1 MKTPRFEGESQ
12 GIRNGGSHDL
22 SAVIAGLLKAR
33 ETRGLVADV
42 VPDIVEAWAGQNRLK
57 RKIADQ
63 IEGFVRKKMNGHGP
77 GVHPGLAELMQ
88 DAAFTGSATRFL
100 PSVLTVT
107 VEALNA
113 LTDHLETAGEEDRKR
128 FVSELLDSLAQS
140 RLGDSVS
147 VILKTLNR
155 CYEENPAFL
164 SEKLAP
170 ALIRRME
177 ELDFGE
183 IRDFLDLSAGDIGIL
198 VKTSMDTLY
207 RYPSKLVLGLSFI
220 ADIVNSATF
229 VSAEFLAMTNKISP
243 DLLTDVV
250 LSIFRKVDGK
260 KTARLL
266 NQVSEIVRKLHT
278 GSALLGDPGT
288 SRLPADLIRFLEDFL
303 SVFDGELMW
312 KAKVAFEEEKEIVA
326 RVFYQ
331 VMKENPER
339 LERRIIRYS
348 SLKNAQIRALLHH
361 MSAMTRL
368 PEKDVAD
375 AAEKGLTAV
384 ETQDL
389 AEVVNL
395 LFLFINKISDLK
407 PDLIPGLVT
416 SFVDALDLYEVSDG
430 LSLFF
435 ETVGEAL
442 MPLERVLVPK
452 AVKHLCA
459 VLEPQDDD
467 YEQEA
472 AEARAML
479 RTLLLGD
486 EEVVS

>member
-1 MKTPRFEGESQ
+1 MKTLSFEGESQ
-12 GIRNGGSHDL
+12 GTQNGGSHDL

-42 VPDIVEAWAGQNRLK
+42 VPDIVDAWAGENRLK
-57 RKIADQ
+57 KKIAGQ
-63 IEGFVRKKMNGHGP
+63 IEGFVRKKMNGNELG
-77 GVHPGLAELMQ
+77 GHPGLAELMQ
-88 DAAFTGSATRFL
+88 DSAFTASAIRFL
-100 PSVLTVT
+100 PSALTVVT
-107 VEALNA
+107 EALNA
-113 LTDHLETAGEEDRKR
+113 LTDHLEKADEADRAR

-147 VILKTLNR
+147 VILKTLNH
-155 CYEENPAFL
+155 CYEENPRYL
-164 SEKLAP
+164 SEKLTP

-183 IRDFLDLSAGDIGIL
+183 IRDFLDLSAADMKTL
-198 VKTSMDTLY
+198 VVAAMDTLY
-207 RYPSKLVLGLSFI
+207 KYPSKLVLGLSFI
-220 ADIVNSATF
+220 ADIVNATTF

-260 KTARLL
+260 KTAHLL

-278 GSALLGDPGT
+278 GSALLGEPGT
-288 SRLPADLIRFLEDFL
+288 TQLPTDLIGFLEDFL

-339 LERRIIRYS
+339 LERRMVRYS

-361 MSAMTRL
+361 MSAMTQL
-368 PEKDVAD
+368 PEKAVAD
-375 AAEKGLTAV
+375 ATEKGLTAV

-395 LFLFINKISDLK
+395 FFVFINTISGLK
-407 PDLIPGLVT
+407 PSLIPDLVT
-416 SFVDALDLYEVSDG
+416 RFVDALDLYEVSDG
-430 LSLFF
+430 LETFF
-435 ETVGEAL
+435 EHAGEAL
-442 MPLERVLVPK
+442 IPIERVLVPK
-452 AVKHLCA
+452 MVKHLCS
-459 VLEPQDDD
+459 VLEPRNDD

-479 RTLLLGD
+479 RALLLG
-486 EEVVS
+486 EEVMS